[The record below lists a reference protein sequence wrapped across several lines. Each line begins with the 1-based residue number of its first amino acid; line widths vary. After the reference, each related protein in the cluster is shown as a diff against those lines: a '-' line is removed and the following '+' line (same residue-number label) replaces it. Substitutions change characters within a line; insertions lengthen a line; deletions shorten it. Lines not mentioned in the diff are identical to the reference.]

1 MMQGWMLHPT
11 WKYVEVFVITVGMAI
26 LITTGKSGNWDAST
40 IVIGLLFLCSLLMC
54 IVPIFDRVASWW
66 LVDVQGYFIY
76 NGQNDNDIPGDV
88 IHVIIHPSVK
98 AIDDSAFYNRRLFT
112 IAILNDGLEEMGERA
127 FSYSVSL
134 EQTVIP
140 NAIKAIRK
148 GAFNDCSEL
157 TTVTRGNGLDEIGA

>member
-88 IHVIIHPSVK
+88 IRVIIHPSVK

-112 IAILNDGLEEMGERA
+112 IAILNDGWR
-127 FSYSVSL
+127 
-134 EQTVIP
+134 
-140 NAIKAIRK
+140 RW
-148 GAFNDCSEL
+148 
-157 TTVTRGNGLDEIGA
+157 GNEHFPIAYC